1 MLPLT
6 IKEMKLE
13 INLDS
18 SSLSAA
24 SCIRDYKYTTIGD
37 VLKPD
42 EGAYVSVPDSVMV
55 YGVAVHKFI
64 DTMYK
69 TGEIGL
75 ARRASLAAFN
85 VHKISD
91 DKKLWLDDS
100 KHLFVTCSD
109 VWMDFI
115 QEDTVFDVLS
125 VQQKCWKCSGKGLHN
140 DVRYPIPTDSS
151 WPIVTPCSKCNGIGL
166 IEGPATEITF
176 HIRLYEDDVIIVY
189 LCGTIDRIGKFRN
202 GPFAIRDWKS
212 TTFWMEDEFL
222 SEFAMSRQ
230 LRIYTLAC
238 KLMAELE
245 PQSILGKIG
254 VTNMGAM
261 IDAIFVKKEPN
272 ENKYISSP
280 IMQFGTKDMN
290 EFREQ
295 LHRFCSKLSIHIQHN
310 DFPREGILN
319 GTCVKRFG
327 KCRFFNVCKA
337 SNEII
342 ATNLLKRDFKRKIYD
357 PLNFH

>member
-1 MLPLT
+1 MR
-6 IKEMKLE
+6 KLE

-18 SSLSAA
+18 TSLSAA

-37 VLKPD
+37 VLFPTD
-42 EGAYVSVPDSVMV
+42 GAYVSVPDSVMV

-75 ARRASLAAFN
+75 ARRTSLAAFN
-85 VHKISD
+85 VTKISD
-91 DKKLWLDDS
+91 DKKLWLDDP

-115 QEDTVFDVLS
+115 QEDNIFDVLS
-125 VQQKCWKCSGKGLHN
+125 VQQKCWKCKGTGYKM
-140 DVRYPIPTDSS
+140 DGVIPS
-151 WPIVTPCSKCNGIGL
+151 IEKLPCSKCNGTGL

-176 HIRLYEDDVIIVY
+176 KIKIYEDDYIIVY
-189 LCGTIDRIGKFRN
+189 LEGTIDRIGKFRN
-202 GPFAIRDWKS
+202 GPFAIRDWKN
-212 TTFWMEDEFL
+212 TTFWNEDEFL
-222 SEFAMSRQ
+222 SEFELGRQ
-230 LRIYTLAC
+230 LRVYTLAC
-238 KLMAELE
+238 KLMSELE
-245 PQSILGKIG
+245 PTSILGKIG
-254 VTNMGAM
+254 ATNMGAM

-272 ENKYISSP
+272 ENNYISSS
-280 IMQFGTKDMN
+280 IMQFGVKDMN

-342 ATNLLKRDFKRKIYD
+342 AGNLLKRDFKRKIYD
-357 PLNFH
+357 PLNFN

>member
-1 MLPLT
+1 
-6 IKEMKLE
+6 MKLE

-18 SSLSAA
+18 SSLASA

-37 VLKPD
+37 VLAPPD
-42 EGAYVSVPDSVMV
+42 GAYVSTPDSVMV

-85 VHKISD
+85 VFKVSD
-91 DKKLWLDDS
+91 DKKLWLDDP

-115 QEDTVFDVLS
+115 QEDNIFDVLS
-125 VQQKCWKCSGKGLHN
+125 VQQKCWKCKGSGRVINTVHFVASGLEKEVVDN
-140 DVRYPIPTDSS
+140 TN
-151 WPIVTPCSKCNGIGL
+151 CSKCNGTCL

-176 HIRLYEDDVIIVY
+176 RIHLYEDDFIIVY

-202 GPFAIRDWKS
+202 GPFAIRDWKN
-212 TTFWMEDEFL
+212 TTYWNKDEFL
-222 SEFAMSRQ
+222 SEFELGRQ
-230 LRIYTLAC
+230 LRVYTLAC
-238 KLMAELE
+238 KLMAERE
-245 PQSILGKIG
+245 PTSILGKIG
-254 VTNMGAM
+254 STNMGAM
-261 IDAIFVKKEPN
+261 IDALFVKKEPN
-272 ENKYISSP
+272 DNEYVSSS
-280 IMQFGTKDMN
+280 IMQFGPKDMS

-295 LHRFCSKLSIHIQHN
+295 LHRFCARLSIHVQNN

-319 GTCVKRFG
+319 GACVKRFG

-337 SNEII
+337 SNDII
-342 ATNLLKRDFKRKIYD
+342 AANLLKRDFKRKMYD
-357 PLNFH
+357 PLNFN

>member
-1 MLPLT
+1 
-6 IKEMKLE
+6 MKLE

-37 VLKPD
+37 ILSPA

-75 ARRASLAAFN
+75 ARKASLAAFN
-85 VHKISD
+85 MHKISD
-91 DKKLWLDDS
+91 DKKLWLDDP

-115 QEDTVFDVLS
+115 QEDNVFDVLS
-125 VQQKCWKCSGKGLHN
+125 VQQKCWSCTERHGKIRPLN
-140 DVRYPIPTDSS
+140 EQFV
-151 WPIVTPCSKCNGIGL
+151 CSKCNGIGL

-176 HIRLYEDDVIIVY
+176 RIHLYEDDTIIVY

-222 SEFAMSRQ
+222 SEFELSRQ
-230 LRIYTLAC
+230 LRVYTLAC
-238 KLMAELE
+238 KLMSELE

-254 VTNMGAM
+254 ATNMGAM

-272 ENKYISSP
+272 ENKYISSS
-280 IMQFGTKDMN
+280 IMQFGVKDMN

-357 PLNFH
+357 PLNFN

>member
-1 MLPLT
+1 
-6 IKEMKLE
+6 MKLE

-37 VLKPD
+37 ILKPD
-42 EGAYVSVPDSVMV
+42 DGAYVSVPDSVMV

-75 ARRASLAAFN
+75 ARKASLVAFN
-85 VHKISD
+85 AHKISD
-91 DKKLWLDDS
+91 DKKLWLDDP

-115 QEDTVFDVLS
+115 QEDNVFDVLL
-125 VQQKCWKCSGKGLHN
+125 VQQKCWKCRGSGVISVKEKELDDEGFSDH
-140 DVRYPIPTDSS
+140 D
-151 WPIVTPCSKCNGIGL
+151 CSKCNGTGL

-176 HIRLYEDDVIIVY
+176 RIRLYEDDVIIVY

-202 GPFAIRDWKS
+202 GPFAIRDWKN
-212 TTFWMEDEFL
+212 TTFWNEDEFL
-222 SEFAMSRQ
+222 SEFELGRQ
-230 LRIYTLAC
+230 LRVYTLAC
-238 KLMAELE
+238 KLMSELE

-254 VTNMGAM
+254 ATNMGAM

-272 ENKYISSP
+272 ENKYISSS
-280 IMQFGTKDMN
+280 IMQFGIKDMN

-342 ATNLLKRDFKRKIYD
+342 ASNLLKRDFKRKMYD
-357 PLNFH
+357 PLNFN